1 MRRSR
6 SPHVSHVTRAD
17 DEGNGPPEFMCH
29 MWMHERPPP
38 CGCMV
43 LASSYLVIAI
53 ANLRHLTVHLQYN
66 IYKSLNGIML
76 LHYPPASSEC
86 RASGTGQRV
95 PCSKATRN
103 DRGPRANERRA
114 NERRANEQTCK
125 RENEQTDRQ
134 PPAGICR
141 GLWPPGM

>member
-1 MRRSR
+1 MRSTGG
-6 SPHVSHVTRAD
+6 PHVSRVARVD
-17 DEGNGPPEFMCH
+17 GEGNVPSEFMCH
-29 MWMHERPPP
+29 MWMHERLPS
-38 CGCMV
+38 CMTR
-43 LASSYLVIAI
+43 ASSSLVIAI

-66 IYKSLNGIML
+66 VYKSLNGIML

-114 NERRANEQTCK
+114 NERRANEHTCK

-134 PPAGICR
+134 PPAGIRR